1 MFAVEIINII
11 YVLCLA
17 PTAIADLRMAS
28 RPREAYKLRNEGA
41 QIKFASSSDV
51 TTEYMEPSSFEYRG
65 LENQKRKNYD
75 QFLRSNIDN
84 EQDNRDFTENEGRD
98 HLPFRTWN
106 GAVVRQEGIANLPE
120 TVNPGASKLVPLRWN
135 NPHASELEV
144 NIWIFPN
151 GHSPVVVP
159 VRKPTCSGEGYQN
172 NVVSFTVPVDFAE
185 LGSKIPGFSGCN
197 AATRPMCTV
206 QVYAH
211 SVESRT
217 YATAFPIIIPN
228 HDTSRTTTSTAQI
241 LPAANDP
248 GMDLSSL
255 RDLCLPSSDA
265 SADIPN
271 AQPRWAKLVSDVY
284 NHAYQNSDFSPY
296 SGQQHEKI
304 SKNLQASA
312 INKMITGNRGELG
325 KNALPNEMKNQIK
338 KLQKLE
344 DKIYKTYESLANKII
359 KKLGNSMK
367 QTGTMKAGGTTQQLA
382 NCFRCDQVGS
392 TLTNR
397 QTTNTYIPSFEL
409 PAALVADAQKL
420 VPNKYAGL
428 IAVDPQTNKAVV
440 KIYETAMTDLSKLFS
455 DATAYGIIYQP
466 AMVKTTLVTMS
477 DATQFKKRTANNGKD
492 KGEYAAKVAKI
503 AFAKGIGCAET
514 CLKSQTGNNPLM
526 QGSQATSV
534 TGQCAPCKK
543 LFENLAQPATIPVSP
558 LSADLASGGTLPPSG
573 AQTIAPYPDID
584 GSDRVGRPTVITTTT
599 VRYYA
604 PPPIGVVG
612 SSHHTCLSVGIMVG
626 AVVITFAAFS

>member
-1 MFAVEIINII
+1 M
-11 YVLCLA
+11 
-17 PTAIADLRMAS
+17 
-28 RPREAYKLRNEGA
+28 G
-41 QIKFASSSDV
+41 SS
-51 TTEYMEPSSFEYRG
+51 
-65 LENQKRKNYD
+65 
-75 QFLRSNIDN
+75 
-84 EQDNRDFTENEGRD
+84 
-98 HLPFRTWN
+98 
-106 GAVVRQEGIANLPE
+106 GI
-120 TVNPGASKLVPLRWN
+120 

-185 LGSKIPGFSGCN
+185 LGSKIPGFTGCN

-296 SGQQHEKI
+296 SGQQHDKI

-325 KNALPNEMKNQIK
+325 KNALPSEMKNQIK

-359 KKLGNSMK
+359 KNLGNSMK
-367 QTGTMKAGGTTQQLA
+367 QTGTIKAGGTTQQLA

-392 TLTNR
+392 TLTKR

-420 VPNKYAGL
+420 VPAKYAGL

-514 CLKSQTGNNPLM
+514 CLKSQTGEKPSCRALKQQVS
-526 QGSQATSV
+526 QGSVPRA
-534 TGQCAPCKK
+534 
-543 LFENLAQPATIPVSP
+543 ENCLKILHSQQQFLYHP
-558 LSADLASGGTLPPSG
+558 LPLILLVAARFRPLVHRQLPPT
-573 AQTIAPYPDID
+573 QTFMDLIALAVLQLPPRLPF
-584 GSDRVGRPTVITTTT
+584 GITHLRRSALLAVATTL
-599 VRYYA
+599 A
-604 PPPIGVVG
+604 
-612 SSHHTCLSVGIMVG
+612 
-626 AVVITFAAFS
+626 

>member
-1 MFAVEIINII
+1 M
-11 YVLCLA
+11 
-17 PTAIADLRMAS
+17 
-28 RPREAYKLRNEGA
+28 G
-41 QIKFASSSDV
+41 
-51 TTEYMEPSSFEYRG
+51 
-65 LENQKRKNYD
+65 
-75 QFLRSNIDN
+75 
-84 EQDNRDFTENEGRD
+84 
-98 HLPFRTWN
+98 
-106 GAVVRQEGIANLPE
+106 
-120 TVNPGASKLVPLRWN
+120 
-135 NPHASELEV
+135 
-144 NIWIFPN
+144 
-151 GHSPVVVP
+151 
-159 VRKPTCSGEGYQN
+159 
-172 NVVSFTVPVDFAE
+172 
-185 LGSKIPGFSGCN
+185 
-197 AATRPMCTV
+197 
-206 QVYAH
+206 
-211 SVESRT
+211 
-217 YATAFPIIIPN
+217 
-228 HDTSRTTTSTAQI
+228 
-241 LPAANDP
+241 
-248 GMDLSSL
+248 
-255 RDLCLPSSDA
+255 
-265 SADIPN
+265 
-271 AQPRWAKLVSDVY
+271 RWAKLVSDVY

-296 SGQQHEKI
+296 SGQQHDKI

-325 KNALPNEMKNQIK
+325 KNALPNEMKDQIK
-338 KLQKLE
+338 KLQRLE

-367 QTGTMKAGGTTQQLA
+367 QTVTIKAGGTTQQLA

-420 VPNKYAGL
+420 VPAKYKGL
-428 IAVDPQTNKAVV
+428 IAVDPQTNKAMV
-440 KIYETAMTDLSKLFS
+440 KIYETAMIDLSKVFS

-514 CLKSQTGNNPLM
+514 CLKSQTGEKPLM

-558 LSADLASGGTLPPSG
+558 ISADLASGGTLPPSG

-584 GSDRVGRPTVITTTT
+584 GSDRVGRPTVTTTTT

-626 AVVITFAAFS
+626 AVVISFAALS